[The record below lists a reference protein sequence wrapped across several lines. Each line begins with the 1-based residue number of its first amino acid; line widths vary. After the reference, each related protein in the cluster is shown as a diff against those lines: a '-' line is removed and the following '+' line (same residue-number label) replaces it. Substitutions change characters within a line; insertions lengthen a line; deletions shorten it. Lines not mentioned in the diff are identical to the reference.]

1 MMWRFRELL
10 ARFMYG
16 RHGID
21 QFSVFLIVV
30 YLVIA
35 LASLFTRTYIITILE
50 LLLLVYFAFRMLS
63 RNTVKRSAEN
73 ARFLKIW
80 SAVSS
85 WFHRASAR
93 IKESRTR
100 VYHKCPNC
108 KATLR
113 LPRRKGKHTVA
124 CPKCGKDFQMKVW
137 FGPSKNNILVS
148 IKEAPLPMQRSLWF
162 YTFTSGAYLQCAFQK
177 IH

>member
-73 ARFLKIW
+73 ARF
-80 SAVSS
+80 
-85 WFHRASAR
+85 
-93 IKESRTR
+93 
-100 VYHKCPNC
+100 
-108 KATLR
+108 
-113 LPRRKGKHTVA
+113 
-124 CPKCGKDFQMKVW
+124 
-137 FGPSKNNILVS
+137 
-148 IKEAPLPMQRSLWF
+148 
-162 YTFTSGAYLQCAFQK
+162 
-177 IH
+177 

>member
-137 FGPSKNNILVS
+137 FGPSK
-148 IKEAPLPMQRSLWF
+148 K
-162 YTFTSGAYLQCAFQK
+162 
-177 IH
+177 